1 MLGRLDNVA
10 FYLVAR
16 VQIDDSLL
24 AHVLAGS
31 PGLEWY
37 LLREQ
42 RYMQT
47 DIEAECA
54 RIATLVCFIK
64 NLERGTQSD

>member
-1 MLGRLDNVA
+1 MLTKHNINVVIVCLIA
-10 FYLVAR
+10 CR
-16 VQIDDSLL
+16 L

-31 PGLEWY
+31 LGLEWY

-42 RYMQT
+42 RHVQS

-54 RIATLVCFIK
+54 RIATLACLIK
-64 NLERGTQSD
+64 NLERGTQSDG

>member
-1 MLGRLDNVA
+1 MEVCLTWDQ
-10 FYLVAR
+10 YK
-16 VQIDDSLL
+16 L
-24 AHVLAGS
+24 AYVLAGS

-42 RYMQT
+42 RDIQT

-54 RIATLVCFIK
+54 RIATLACVITR
-64 NLERGTQSD
+64 LEGGTQPDLKQP

>member
-1 MLGRLDNVA
+1 M
-10 FYLVAR
+10 
-16 VQIDDSLL
+16 
-24 AHVLAGS
+24 LAGS

-42 RYMQT
+42 RDIQT

-54 RIATLVCFIK
+54 RIATLACVITR
-64 NLERGTQSD
+64 LEGGTQPDLKQP